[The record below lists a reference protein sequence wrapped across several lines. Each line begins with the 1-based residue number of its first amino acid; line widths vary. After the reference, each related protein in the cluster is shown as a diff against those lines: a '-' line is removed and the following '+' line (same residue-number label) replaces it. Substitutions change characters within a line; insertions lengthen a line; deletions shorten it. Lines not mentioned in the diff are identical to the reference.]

1 MAERNVLHREGT
13 WKQQGKQIKLRPS
26 GPTSNQN
33 LQIRARGKK
42 GEGDNHEKCLGTQN
56 GEG

>member
-1 MAERNVLHREGT
+1 MYCREGT
-13 WKQQGKQIKLRPS
+13 WKQEEKQIKLRVS

-42 GEGDNHEKCLGTQN
+42 GEGDNHEKCLKAQN